1 MQPQVCACN
10 QTKCLLY
17 LSAAIKARGI
27 LGSKQHESRVGL
39 DDLLRLG
46 HKELPVVI
54 EESVEGLQDVSGG
67 QVQLVQ
73 DDPVA
78 FPHGVDENA
87 WKGPMSNQCCDG
99 GYAGAPQRVGAFREG
114 EYIVCICICINS
126 MYVMP
131 DFECFKD

>member
-1 MQPQVCACN
+1 MRLLGCACN

-27 LGSKQHESRVGL
+27 LGSKEHESRVGL

-54 EESVEGLQDVSGG
+54 EESVESLQDVSGG

-87 WKGPMSNQCCDG
+87 WKGPTS
-99 GYAGAPQRVGAFREG
+99 AGVPQRVGAFREG
-114 EYIVCICICINS
+114 EYIERICICINS

-131 DFECFKD
+131 YFECF